1 MDPPGVRPRYGL
13 DPMRRIVAFAV
24 VVLVAACGGAPTAEP
39 ETPAAK
45 PEPKAEPA
53 RTEPAPEPTAE
64 KKGPPAAA
72 PPKVTGAAPPQ
83 AEEETRT
90 MSASQCKTLESIV
103 GGLVHKEQLSKID
116 PKLSPDVK
124 QKAQNAAVDAAKSVS
139 ESFHDTCM
147 SDLVGKPIR
156 RDVLDCMLKAKEFS
170 AFEGCR
176 KL

>member
-1 MDPPGVRPRYGL
+1 
-13 DPMRRIVAFAV
+13 MRRIVAPALAV
-24 VVLVAACGGAPTAEP
+24 WLAACGGASAPEP

-45 PEPKAEPA
+45 PETRVELA

-64 KKGPPAAA
+64 KKGPPPAA

-116 PKLSPDVK
+116 PRLAPDVK

-139 ESFHDTCM
+139 ESFRDTCM

-156 RDVLDCMLKAKEFS
+156 RDVLDCMLKAKEFA